1 MSGEEV
7 TGSGLETD
15 NGIAAAAGEPHYS
28 PQDEGGAAEDPAA
41 MGRCGGMSGCRVAA
55 VVVAVLVACLGVAML
70 AGGYNAIFNA
80 ALKSQLEIKEG
91 SRSYE
96 IWRKTPFPLILKV
109 YLFNITNAEAFEKGA
124 KPDVQECGP
133 YVWREY
139 REKKNITFN
148 PNNTVTYFQ
157 QRYWVWD
164 EELSGN
170 NSRDD
175 VIVTL
180 NTVPVAAAWAVHT
193 SEFLLGMLNGMFNSV
208 KEKAVVTTTA
218 EQILFTGYEDPVLDW
233 LKEHPSFASGIS
245 YDKFAWFYGRNL
257 TTYYDG
263 LFNMKTGVD
272 TLENLGKIDWWNKT
286 RSTPFFSPPCNNVTG
301 SAGEMFPPN
310 QKPNHVVIYSSDLCM
325 SVKLHYKENV
335 TNDGI
340 KGYRFWGS
348 NTTFANG
355 SVVAGNECYCVK
367 GTCAPTGLLNA
378 ESCRMGAPAFIS
390 FPHFFNA
397 DPYLLNMV
405 NGLKPEEKKH
415 AFYMDLIPELGT
427 PMNVAARVQIN
438 IRIQPYQGTGKFHF
452 NRIDILKDLPNA
464 YLPMLWFEEKAA
476 MPPDMAPSVKFL
488 LFLMNTPTLTIV
500 WSLLVAIGVIV
511 VVGLLLDHWRRHRS
525 YDPLLDPLM

>member
-80 ALKSQLEIKEG
+80 ALKSQLEIREG

-193 SEFLLGMLNGMFNSV
+193 SEFLLGMLNGMFNSA
-208 KEKAVVTTTA
+208 KEKAVVTRGRETCF
-218 EQILFTGYEDPVLDW
+218 LHG
-233 LKEHPSFASGIS
+233 S
-245 YDKFAWFYGRNL
+245 Y
-257 TTYYDG
+257 
-263 LFNMKTGVD
+263 
-272 TLENLGKIDWWNKT
+272 
-286 RSTPFFSPPCNNVTG
+286 S
-301 SAGEMFPPN
+301 
-310 QKPNHVVIYSSDLCM
+310 
-325 SVKLHYKENV
+325 
-335 TNDGI
+335 
-340 KGYRFWGS
+340 
-348 NTTFANG
+348 
-355 SVVAGNECYCVK
+355 
-367 GTCAPTGLLNA
+367 
-378 ESCRMGAPAFIS
+378 
-390 FPHFFNA
+390 
-397 DPYLLNMV
+397 
-405 NGLKPEEKKH
+405 
-415 AFYMDLIPELGT
+415 
-427 PMNVAARVQIN
+427 
-438 IRIQPYQGTGKFHF
+438 GTGNPYECGSKSADQHPHPAIPR
-452 NRIDILKDLPNA
+452 NRKVPFQ
-464 YLPMLWFEEKAA
+464 P
-476 MPPDMAPSVKFL
+476 
-488 LFLMNTPTLTIV
+488 
-500 WSLLVAIGVIV
+500 
-511 VVGLLLDHWRRHRS
+511 H
-525 YDPLLDPLM
+525 